1 MVQDDGTVWPNWC
14 MVPAGAW
21 PKVACGDACAT
32 GAGSCKPGEECG
44 SHEPMTDAE
53 RQDKENMF
61 RGVLEKEP
69 ENIEIICALAEFI
82 CLGGAR

>member
-1 MVQDDGTVWPNWC
+1 

-61 RGVLEKEP
+61 RGVLAKEP